1 MIEEE
6 IARRARLDA
15 IRSAGIDPYPAS
27 AKRSHNAKEFS
38 ALFRDLLASK
48 DVVTILGRILV
59 IRKHG
64 GMTFLVVGDENGQVQ
79 VALKKDDLGEAIYQS
94 FHDVYDRGDFIE
106 VVGTAYLTKTE
117 EPTVMAQSFRMLT
130 KSLLPLPEK
139 WHGLSDTE
147 IRYRQRYLDLASNP
161 DIRAIFKMRSA
172 VVRAI
177 RNFLDE
183 QDFIEVETPILQ
195 PIAGGA
201 EAKPFVT
208 HHNAL
213 GADLFLRIAPELYLK
228 RCLVG
233 GFERVYEVSRCF
245 RNEGISFQHNP
256 EFTQV
261 EGYIAYAGFD
271 ELIDHLEGLIG
282 VCVKAATGGETVVK
296 HEQEML
302 DFSAPIPRAHFYDLI
317 LAKTG
322 IDLGEDNTED
332 TLRAAMK
339 KKGFAE
345 EGIVGFGGLADELWK
360 KEVRP
365 EIIQPT
371 FVTNYPAAMK
381 PLAKRSVEHPGRSSN
396 VQLVVKG
403 QEVLNAFSELND
415 PLEQEQC
422 FLDQEAL
429 RERGREEAFAI
440 DHDYIEALKIG
451 MPPAAGYGM
460 GIDRFCAIL
469 AGTHNIKEVILF
481 PILKPEQTDGAV

>member
-6 IARRARLDA
+6 IARRARLEA
-15 IRSAGIDPYPAS
+15 LRQQGVDPYPAS
-27 AKRSHNAKEFS
+27 AKRSHHAETFN
-38 ALFRDLLASK
+38 ALFRDLLASREIVT
-48 DVVTILGRILV
+48 VVGRILA

-64 GMTFLVVGDENGQVQ
+64 GMTFLVVGDESGQLQ
-79 VALKKDDLGEAIYQS
+79 VALKKDDLGEAVYQS
-94 FHDVYDRGDFIE
+94 FHDAYDRGDFIE
-106 VVGTAYLTKTE
+106 VSGTAYLTKTE
-117 EPTVMAQSFRMLT
+117 EPTVMAQSFRLLT

-161 DIRAIFKMRSA
+161 NIRAIFKMRSA

-177 RNFLDE
+177 RSFLDA
-183 QDFIEVETPILQ
+183 QNFIEVETPILQ

-201 EAKPFVT
+201 EAEPFVT
-208 HHNAL
+208 NHNAL

-261 EGYIAYAGFD
+261 EGYIAYAGLD

-296 HEQEML
+296 HEQESL
-302 DFSAPIPRAHFYDLI
+302 DFTAPIRRVHFYDLI
-317 LAKTG
+317 LSKTG
-322 IDLGEDNTED
+322 IDLQKDNTEA
-332 TLRAAMK
+332 TLRLAMK

-381 PLAKRSVEHPGRSSN
+381 PLAKRSIEHPEMSSN

-403 QEVLNAFSELND
+403 QEIVNAFSELND
-415 PLEQEQC
+415 PLEQEQS
-422 FLDQEAL
+422 FLDQEVL

-451 MPPAAGYGM
+451 MPPAAGYGV
-460 GIDRFCAIL
+460 GIDRLCAIL
-469 AGTHNIKEVILF
+469 AGTRNIKEVILF
-481 PILKPEQTDGAV
+481 PTLKPEQADETV